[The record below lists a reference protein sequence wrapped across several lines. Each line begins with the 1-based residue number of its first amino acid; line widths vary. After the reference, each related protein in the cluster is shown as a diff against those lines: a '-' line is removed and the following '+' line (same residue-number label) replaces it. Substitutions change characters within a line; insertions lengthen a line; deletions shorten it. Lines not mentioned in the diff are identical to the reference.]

1 MLGANEFVAEAAR
14 SGHDEPKEGIMDCSN
29 PEMASKLLEAC
40 LNEGN
45 VDGLEALYE
54 AGAVFADYEGTA
66 RGWPAI
72 RTAHRRF
79 LDEGLSL
86 SLSDSVVFQAE
97 DIALVHWS
105 WTVTEPDGTT
115 TDGTSA
121 EVLRRQTNG
130 TCKFLIDNSD
140 GSALIGIL

>member
-1 MLGANEFVAEAAR
+1 
-14 SGHDEPKEGIMDCSN
+14 MDCN
-29 PEMASKLLEAC
+29 RPEEASTLLEVC

-45 VDGLEALYE
+45 VDGLEGLYDPGAL
-54 AGAVFADYEGTA
+54 FADYEGTA
-66 RGWPAI
+66 QGWSDI
-72 RTAHRRF
+72 RAAHQRF

-86 SLSDSVVFQAE
+86 TLKDSIVFQAE

-115 TDGTSA
+115 TDGASA

-130 TCKFLIDNSD
+130 TWKFIIDNSD
-140 GSALIGIL
+140 GSVLIGNL

>member
-1 MLGANEFVAEAAR
+1 MECDR
-14 SGHDEPKEGIMDCSN
+14 

-54 AGAVFADYEGTA
+54 PEAVFADYEGTA
-66 RGWPAI
+66 KGWTDI
-72 RTAHRRF
+72 RAAHQRF
-79 LDEGLSL
+79 LDQGLSL
-86 SLSDSVVFQAE
+86 SLIDSVVFQAK
-97 DIALVHWS
+97 DTALVHWS

-115 TDGTSA
+115 TDSTSA

-130 TCKFLIDNSD
+130 TWKFVIDNSD